1 MVKKRVPAR
10 PLLAVSAALLAT
22 VLAACSGSGGQPTAA
37 STKEPTSAFTL
48 KVAYGSNYVFDTTA
62 LTTQWWNQVAADFKK
77 THPNATIQFI
87 PIPGSYNDIVN
98 KLSLLYRS
106 PSTAPDVAEI
116 PTGQIGLWAQ
126 ANYLLPL
133 NSYLSTTT
141 WWNRFPQVVQ
151 SEGTFSGTVYAV
163 DQGENDSALL
173 YNKQMFAKAGIKLP
187 WQPKSWQDIITA
199 AKAIKAKVPGVTPIW
214 LNAGTGSGANGLLQG
229 INNFIVGSQTPTIY
243 DSKTGKFVV
252 DSPGIRASLALYSQA
267 AQLGLNADTSAL
279 FSPNAVTTPLTEF
292 QSGKLAMA
300 VGSNYYGGNWTKAIG
315 APYWAQAPQL
325 IGEATIPTY
334 SGTGTAST
342 LGGWDFA
349 IAAHSQVAQAAFD
362 FINIAENQK
371 NSIDAANWAGWVPPD
386 QDYWTGAAYTTFA
399 PPYNAFFAKIMPSA
413 TLTVSNASYSVWVQ
427 GMGEATGAIAQNPKT
442 TVDQAVNILSN
453 YVSNQLGANQVE
465 VLK

>member
-1 MVKKRVPAR
+1 MVKKRVSAR
-10 PLLAVSAALLAT
+10 LLMAASAAIFAT
-22 VLAACSGSGGQPTAA
+22 ALAACSGSAQPTVA
-37 STKEPTSAFTL
+37 STKEPTGSFTL
-48 KVAYGSNYVFDTTA
+48 KVAYGSNYVFDTTG
-62 LTTQWWNQVAADFKK
+62 LTSKWWNQVAADFKK

-106 PSTAPDVAEI
+106 PSTAPNVAEI
-116 PTGQIGLWAQ
+116 PTGQIGLWAE

-133 NSYLSTTT
+133 NSYLPSTS
-141 WWNRFPQVVQ
+141 WWNKFPAVVQ
-151 SEGTFSGTVYAV
+151 SEGTFSGNVYAV
-163 DQGENDSALL
+163 NQGENDSALL

-187 WQPKSWQDIITA
+187 WQPKNWQDIIAA
-199 AKAIKAKVPGVTPIW
+199 AKTIKAKVPGVTPIW

-243 DSKTGKFVV
+243 DNKTGKFVV
-252 DSPGIRASLALYSQA
+252 DSSGIRAALTLYSEA
-267 AQLGLNADTSAL
+267 AQFGLNADTSAL
-279 FSPNAVTTPLTEF
+279 FSSNAVTTPLTEF

-300 VGSNYYGGNWTKAIG
+300 VGSNYYGGNWTKFIG
-315 APYWAQAPQL
+315 APYWADAQQT

-349 IAAHSQVAQAAFD
+349 VAAHSQVAKAAFD
-362 FINIAENQK
+362 FINIAENQQ

-386 QDYWTGAAYTTFA
+386 QDYWNASSYIAFA
-399 PPYNAFFAKIMPSA
+399 PPYNAYFAKIMPSA
-413 TLTVSNASYSVWVQ
+413 TLTPSNSAYSVWAQ
-427 GMGEATGAIAQNPKT
+427 GMGEATGAIAQNSKT
-442 TVDQAVNILSN
+442 TVAQAVSIMQN
-453 YVSNQLGANQVE
+453 YVTNQLGANRVE

>member
-1 MVKKRVPAR
+1 MA
-10 PLLAVSAALLAT
+10 AFAALITTA
-22 VLAACSGSGGQPTAA
+22 LAACSGSGQPQAA
-37 STKEPTSAFTL
+37 STKEPTSPFTL
-48 KVAYGSNYVFDTTA
+48 KVAYGSNYVYDTTDLA
-62 LTTQWWNQVAADFKK
+62 AKWWKQVAAEFGK
-77 THPNATIQFI
+77 THPNAKIQFI

-116 PTGQIGLWAQ
+116 PTAQIGLWAE

-133 NSYLSTTT
+133 NSYLPGTS
-141 WWNRFPQVVQ
+141 WWSKFPAVVQ
-151 SEGTFSGTVYAV
+151 SEGKFSGNVYAV

-173 YNKQMFAKAGIKLP
+173 YNKQIFAKAGIKVP

-199 AKAIKAKVPGVTPIW
+199 AKAVKAKVPGVTPIW

-243 DSKTGKFVV
+243 DDKAGKFVV
-252 DSPGIRASLALYSQA
+252 DSPGLRSSLALYSQA
-267 AQLGLNADTSAL
+267 AQFGLNADTSAL

-300 VGSNYYGGNWTKAIG
+300 VGSNYYGGNWTKAIS
-315 APYWAQAPQL
+315 APYWANAAQL

-334 SGTGTAST
+334 SGAGTAST

-349 IAAHSQVAQAAFD
+349 IGAHSQVSKAAFD
-362 FINIAENQK
+362 FIDIAENQQ

-386 QDYWTGAAYTTFA
+386 QDYWDAPSYTGFA

-413 TLTVSNASYSVWVQ
+413 TLTVSNASYSVWAE

-442 TVDQAVNILSN
+442 TVDQAISILQN
-453 YVSNQLGANQVE
+453 YVTNQLGADQVE